1 MTDNRIRAL
10 VEYIGTALPPDRS
23 HWPAGWPR
31 EAEAA
36 LLDAI
41 FAARATYGTPT
52 SGVRRVVA
60 NWRAHR
66 KHELDDLGAL
76 AAFADARTTS
86 RKSSTTGSECR
97 ATTPPRP
104 RRRPSRRRH

>member
-41 FAARATYGTPT
+41 FAARVTYGTPT
-52 SGVRRVVA
+52 SG
-60 NWRAHR
+60 
-66 KHELDDLGAL
+66 GSSPTG
-76 AAFADARTTS
+76 ARTGST
-86 RKSSTTGSECR
+86 SSTI
-97 ATTPPRP
+97 
-104 RRRPSRRRH
+104 